1 MEWMLSSLV
10 YLWDQLTVTTVWNSG
25 ETGDTHSNFSVTPK
39 WDGEWH
45 SKYSLQII
53 KYKSF
58 EKT

>member
-53 KYKSF
+53 K
-58 EKT
+58 